1 MAITKRAKPVNADR
15 FIAGAPDAKPTRWQ
29 RGNKT
34 QITFTIAPALVD
46 KLDAA
51 AERRHVSR
59 SALMTMWLVERRGRI
74 AAAPGADEW
83 RRAGQR
89 IGITSGWYARDR

>member
-1 MAITKRAKPVNADR
+1 MAITKRAKPADVDQ
-15 FIAGAPDAKPTRWQ
+15 FIAGAPDAKPARWQ

-59 SALMTMWLVERRGRI
+59 SALMTMWLVDRLAQEPTGSGS
-74 AAAPGADEW
+74 AA
-83 RRAGQR
+83 
-89 IGITSGWYARDR
+89 

>member
-1 MAITKRAKPVNADR
+1 MAITKRAKPADADR
-15 FIAGAPDAKPTRWQ
+15 FIEGAPHAKPARWR

-34 QITFTIAPALVD
+34 QITFTIAPALVE

-59 SALMTMWLVERRGRI
+59 SALMTMWLVERL
-74 AAAPGADEW
+74 AQESA
-83 RRAGQR
+83 
-89 IGITSGWYARDR
+89 

>member
-1 MAITKRAKPVNADR
+1 MAITRRARPAKAEA
-15 FIAGAPDAKPTRWQ
+15 FIAGAPDTKPARWQ

-34 QITFTIAPALVD
+34 QITFTIAPALVE

-59 SALMTMWLVERRGRI
+59 SALMTMWLVERLEQE
-74 AAAPGADEW
+74 AA
-83 RRAGQR
+83 
-89 IGITSGWYARDR
+89 

>member
-1 MAITKRAKPVNADR
+1 MAITKRARPADAEA
-15 FIAGAPDAKPTRWQ
+15 FIAGAPDTRPTRWQ

-59 SALMTMWLVERRGRI
+59 SALMTMWLVERLEQD
-74 AAAPGADEW
+74 AA
-83 RRAGQR
+83 
-89 IGITSGWYARDR
+89 

>member
-1 MAITKRAKPVNADR
+1 MAITKRAKPPDAEA
-15 FIAGAPDAKPTRWQ
+15 FIAGAPEAKHTRWQ
-29 RGNKT
+29 RGSKT

-59 SALMTMWLVERRGRI
+59 SALMTMWLV
-74 AAAPGADEW
+74 
-83 RRAGQR
+83 
-89 IGITSGWYARDR
+89 DRLAQELA

>member
-1 MAITKRAKPVNADR
+1 MAITKRAKPADAEQ
-15 FIAGAPDAKPTRWQ
+15 FIAGAPDAKPARWH

-51 AERRHVSR
+51 ADRHHVSR
-59 SALMTMWLVERRGRI
+59 SALMTMWLGERLEKEP
-74 AAAPGADEW
+74 AA
-83 RRAGQR
+83 
-89 IGITSGWYARDR
+89 

>member
-1 MAITKRAKPVNADR
+1 MAITKRGKAADAEA
-15 FIAGAPDAKPTRWQ
+15 FMAGAPDARPAPRWQ
-29 RGNKT
+29 RGSKT

-59 SALMTMWLVERRGRI
+59 SALMTMWLV
-74 AAAPGADEW
+74 
-83 RRAGQR
+83 
-89 IGITSGWYARDR
+89 DRLAQESA

>member
-1 MAITKRAKPVNADR
+1 MAITKRGKAADAEA
-15 FIAGAPDAKPTRWQ
+15 FMAAAPDARPAPRWQ
-29 RGNKT
+29 RGSKT

-59 SALMTMWLVERRGRI
+59 SALMTMWLV
-74 AAAPGADEW
+74 
-83 RRAGQR
+83 
-89 IGITSGWYARDR
+89 DRLAQESA